1 MTIKLGLPSGT
12 NIVYKIRRKS
22 DGLFSGGGTSWVNF
36 SKKGK
41 IWKQQNHLTSHLN
54 QIDRDTRQKYE
65 ECEIVCF
72 EIVETPLQDSMT
84 ITEYLN
90 ERSILQQE
98 KERKAAER
106 YEAMQKEAR
115 RKEFEKLKE
124 EFE

>member
-1 MTIKLGLPSGT
+1 MAINLGLPSGP

-22 DGLFSGGGTSWVNF
+22 DGLFSGGGTSWVRF

-54 QIDRDTRQKYE
+54 QIDNTTRQAYDD
-65 ECEIVCF
+65 CEIVCY
-72 EIVETPLQDSMT
+72 EVVETPLQESMT
-84 ITEYLN
+84 ITEYLH
-90 ERSILQQE
+90 ERDLIKQE
-98 KERKAAER
+98 RERKAEER
-106 YEAMQKEAR
+106 YEAIQKEAR